1 MPQKALSDPAALID
15 GQHPTR
21 SVIRLIA
28 RRPWRLAVAVL
39 AFAVKEIPVW
49 FLPVI
54 TAAIIDIVASHGD
67 VRGVLWWF
75 ALAALLL
82 VQNYPNHLI
91 YTRSFMTVVRDLGA
105 DLRNALTA
113 RLQSLSIGYH
123 TRVSASIVQT
133 KLVRDVENVE
143 LMLQQVT
150 HPLLSSTMVM
160 LGALT
165 MTAIAVP
172 QFLPVYALAVP
183 IAIGIRY
190 GMRKRSQLRNEE
202 FRREIEILS
211 ARVGEMASLIPVT
224 RAHGLEQTAIT
235 RVADGADGVR
245 RAGLDLDLLNG
256 RVASISW
263 VAMQL
268 LGVACLM
275 LAAVFA
281 ITGIL
286 PISPGEVVMLST
298 YFTLL
303 TGGLTQLLM
312 LIPVGARGLESVRSI
327 SEVLQEPDV
336 EQNSGRRIV
345 GRVDG
350 EIVLDAATHRYPDA
364 DDDALHAIDL
374 RIAPGD
380 TVAFVGSSGSGKS
393 TLLNLVLGFV
403 RPSSGRIFIDGQ
415 DMQELDVRT
424 VRHSISVVPQESVLF
439 EGSIFDNVTYGLPE
453 ATPERVESALRD
465 ANAWEFVREQPHGWD
480 TVVGERGARL
490 SGGQRQRLAI
500 ARALVRD
507 PRILLLDEA
516 TSALD
521 PESEALVKEAL
532 ERLMRGR
539 TTLIVA
545 HRLSTV
551 RQADRIVVLEHGRI
565 VEQGSHD
572 ELMALD
578 GRYVQLHRAQNGRP
592 PVITGAIPLPT
603 TSEAARDPEPQGM
616 IVPREA
622 RT

>member
-67 VRGVLWWF
+67 VTGVLWWF

-336 EQNSGRRIV
+336 EQNSGRRVV

-403 RPSSGRIFIDGQ
+403 RPSSGRILIDGQ
-415 DMQELDVRT
+415 DMQELDVRI

-439 EGSIFDNVTYGLPE
+439 EGSIFDNVTYGLPD

-551 RQADRIVVLEHGRI
+551 RQADRIVVLERGRI

-603 TSEAARDPEPQGM
+603 TSEAARDPELQGM
-616 IVPREA
+616 IGPREA
-622 RT
+622 RS

>member
-1 MPQKALSDPAALID
+1 MARIALSSSADLID
-15 GQHPTR
+15 GAHPTR
-21 SVIRLIA
+21 TVLRLLA
-28 RRPWRLAVAVL
+28 RRPGRMALAIL
-39 AFAVKEIPVW
+39 AFAMKEIPLW

-54 TAAIIDIVASHGD
+54 TASIIDIVATDGPVSA
-67 VRGVLWWF
+67 VLWWF

-82 VQNYPNHLI
+82 LQNYPNHIL
-91 YTRSFMTVVRDLGA
+91 YTRSFMTVVRDTGA
-105 DLRNALTA
+105 DLRNALAA

-123 TRVSASIVQT
+123 TRVSSSIVQT
-133 KLVRDVENVE
+133 KVVRDVENVE

-150 HPLLSSTMVM
+150 HPLLSAIMVM
-160 LGALT
+160 AGAIS

-190 GMRKRSQLRNEE
+190 GMRNRSKARNEV
-202 FRREIEILS
+202 FRREVETLS

-224 RAHGLEQTAIT
+224 RAHGLEGTAVT
-235 RVADGADGVR
+235 RVTHGAEGVR
-245 RAGLDLDLLNG
+245 RAGLHLDMLNG
-256 RVASISW
+256 HVASISW

-268 LGVACLM
+268 LGVGCLV

-281 ITGIL
+281 LTGIL
-286 PISPGEVVMLST
+286 PITPGEVVLLST

-327 SEVLQEPDV
+327 AEVIQEPDL
-336 EQNSGRRIV
+336 EQNEGKRT
-345 GRVDG
+345 VDAVEG
-350 EIVLDAATHRYPDA
+350 GIALQRATHRYPGA
-364 DDDALHAIDL
+364 DDDALHEIDL
-374 RIAPGD
+374 DIPAGA

-403 RPSSGRIFIDGQ
+403 RPASGRILLDGA
-415 DMQELDVRT
+415 DMQELDLRT
-424 VRHSISVVPQESVLF
+424 VRRFVSVVPQESVLF
-439 EGSIFDNVTYGLPE
+439 EGSIRDNIAYGMPE
-453 ATPERVESALRD
+453 ASDDRIARALRD
-465 ANAWEFVREQPHGWD
+465 ANAWDFVQAQPHGWD

-521 PESEALVKEAL
+521 PESEELVKEAL
-532 ERLMRGR
+532 DRLMTGR
-539 TTLIVA
+539 TTLVVA

-551 RQADRIVVLEHGRI
+551 RRADRIVVLEHGRI
-565 VEQGSHD
+565 VEQGAHD
-572 ELMALD
+572 ALVD
-578 GRYVQLHRAQNGRP
+578 AGGRYARLHLTQAGL
-592 PVITGAIPLPT
+592 V
-603 TSEAARDPEPQGM
+603 
-616 IVPREA
+616 
-622 RT
+622 

>member
-1 MPQKALSDPAALID
+1 M
-15 GQHPTR
+15 R
-21 SVIRLIA
+21 SVLRLVC
-28 RRPWRLAVAVL
+28 RRPWRLTFAIT
-39 AFAVKEIPVW
+39 AFAIKEIPLW

-54 TAAIIDIVASHGD
+54 TAAIIDVVASDGD
-67 VRGVLWWF
+67 VTEVLWWF

-82 VQNYPNHLI
+82 LQNYPNHII
-91 YTRSFMTVVRDLGA
+91 YTKNFMTVVRDLGA

-123 TRVSASIVQT
+123 TRMSSSIVQT
-133 KLVRDVENVE
+133 KVVRDVENVE

-160 LGALT
+160 LGALG
-165 MTAIAVP
+165 MTAVTVP

-190 GMRKRSQLRNEE
+190 GMRKRSQRRNEV
-202 FRREIEILS
+202 FRREIETLS

-224 RAHGLEQTAIT
+224 RAHGLEETAID
-235 RVADGADGVR
+235 RVAGGADGVR

-256 RVASISW
+256 RVASVSW

-275 LAAVFA
+275 LAAVCA
-281 ITGIL
+281 LTGFL
-286 PISPGEVVMLST
+286 PITPGEVVMLSS

-312 LIPVGARGLESVRSI
+312 LIPVGARGIESVRSI
-327 SEVLQEPDV
+327 AEVLQEPDI
-336 EQNSGRRIV
+336 EQNSGK
-345 GRVDG
+345 RVVSAVSG
-350 EIVLDAATHRYPDA
+350 EIVLESATHRYADA
-364 DDDALHAIDL
+364 DDDALIDIDL
-374 RIAPGD
+374 RIAPGE

-403 RPSSGRIFIDGQ
+403 RPTSGRILLDGN
-415 DMQELDVRT
+415 DMQDLDLRT
-424 VRHSISVVPQESVLF
+424 VRRSISVVPQESVLF
-439 EGSIFDNVTYGLPE
+439 EGSIFDNIAYGMPDL
-453 ATPERVESALRD
+453 TPDRVERALRA
-465 ANAWEFVREQPHGWD
+465 ANAWDFVQEQPQGWD

-521 PESEALVKEAL
+521 PESEGLVKEAL

-539 TTLIVA
+539 TTLVVA
-545 HRLSTV
+545 HRLSTI
-551 RQADRIVVLEHGRI
+551 RQADRIVVLERGRI

-572 ELMALD
+572 ELLAAD
-578 GRYVQLHRAQNGRP
+578 GRYARLHLVQNGR
-592 PVITGAIPLPT
+592 A
-603 TSEAARDPEPQGM
+603 
-616 IVPREA
+616 
-622 RT
+622 

>member
-1 MPQKALSDPAALID
+1 MAQKALSHPAALID

-21 SVIRLIA
+21 SVLRLVA
-28 RRPWRLAVAVL
+28 RRPWRLTFAIT
-39 AFAVKEIPVW
+39 AFAIKEIPLW

-54 TAAIIDIVASHGD
+54 TAAIIDVVASDGD
-67 VRGVLWWF
+67 VTEVLWWF
-75 ALAALLL
+75 ALAAVLLL
-82 VQNYPNHLI
+82 QNYPNHII
-91 YTRSFMTVVRDLGA
+91 YTRNFMTVVRDLGA

-123 TRVSASIVQT
+123 TRMSSSIVQT
-133 KLVRDVENVE
+133 KVVRDVENVE

-160 LGALT
+160 LGALG
-165 MTAIAVP
+165 MTAITVP

-190 GMRKRSQLRNEE
+190 GMRNRSQRRNEV
-202 FRREIEILS
+202 FRREIETLS

-224 RAHGLEQTAIT
+224 RAHGLEETAIS
-235 RVADGADGVR
+235 RVAGGADGVR

-275 LAAVFA
+275 LAAVCA
-281 ITGIL
+281 LTGFL
-286 PISPGEVVMLST
+286 PITPGEVVMLSS

-327 SEVLQEPDV
+327 AEVLQEPDV
-336 EQNSGRRIV
+336 EQNSGK
-345 GRVDG
+345 RVVSAVAG
-350 EIVLDAATHRYPDA
+350 EIVLDSATHRYSDA
-364 DDDALHAIDL
+364 DEDALFEIDL
-374 RIAPGD
+374 RIAPGE

-403 RPSSGRIFIDGQ
+403 RPTSGRIVLDGA
-415 DMQELDVRT
+415 DMQELDLRT
-424 VRHSISVVPQESVLF
+424 VRRSISVVPQESVLF
-439 EGSIFDNVTYGLPE
+439 EGSVFDNIAYGMPDVTP
-453 ATPERVESALRD
+453 ARVEQALRD
-465 ANAWEFVREQPHGWD
+465 ANAWEFVSEQPQGWH

-521 PESEALVKEAL
+521 PESESLVKEAL

-539 TTLIVA
+539 TTLVVA
-545 HRLSTV
+545 HRLSTI
-551 RQADRIVVLEHGRI
+551 RQADRIVVLERGRI

-572 ELMALD
+572 DLLAAD
-578 GRYVQLHRAQNGRP
+578 GRYARLHLVQNGMR
-592 PVITGAIPLPT
+592 
-603 TSEAARDPEPQGM
+603 
-616 IVPREA
+616 
-622 RT
+622 

>member
-1 MPQKALSDPAALID
+1 MSRKPLSHATELID
-15 GQHPTR
+15 GAHPAR
-21 SVIRLIA
+21 SVLRLLA
-28 RRPWRLAVAVL
+28 RRPGRMSVALL
-39 AFAVKEIPVW
+39 AFALKEIPLW

-54 TAAIIDIVASHGD
+54 TAAIIDIVAD
-67 VRGVLWWF
+67 RGSVTAVLGWL
-75 ALAALLL
+75 ALAAVLLL
-82 VQNYPNHLI
+82 QNYPNHIL
-91 YTRSFMTVVRDLGA
+91 YTRSFMTVVRDTGA
-105 DLRNALTA
+105 DLRNALAA

-123 TRVSASIVQT
+123 TRVSSSIVQT
-133 KLVRDVENVE
+133 KVVRDVENVE

-150 HPLLSSTMVM
+150 HPLLSATMVM
-160 LGALT
+160 IGALS

-190 GMRKRSQLRNEE
+190 GMRNRSRARNEV
-202 FRREIEILS
+202 FRREVETFS

-224 RAHGLEQTAIT
+224 RAHGLEETAVS
-235 RVADGADGVR
+235 RVSTGADGVR
-245 RAGLDLDLLNG
+245 RAGLHLDILNG
-256 RVASISW
+256 HVASISW

-268 LGVACLM
+268 LGVGCLV
-275 LAAVFA
+275 LAAVFSL
-281 ITGIL
+281 TGIL
-286 PISPGEVVMLST
+286 PITPGEVVLLST

-327 SEVLQEPDV
+327 AEVLQEPDL
-336 EQNSGRRIV
+336 EQNEGRR
-345 GRVDG
+345 RVDTVTG
-350 EIVLDAATHRYPDA
+350 RITIDHASHRYAGA
-364 DDDALHAIDL
+364 DDDALHEIDL
-374 RIAPGD
+374 EISPGE

-403 RPSSGRIFIDGQ
+403 RPMSGRVLLDGA
-415 DMQELDVRT
+415 DMQELDMRT
-424 VRHSISVVPQESVLF
+424 VRRSVSVVPQESVLF
-439 EGSIFDNVTYGLPE
+439 EGTIRENIAYGLPHADD
-453 ATPERVESALRD
+453 ATIRAALRD
-465 ANAWEFVREQPHGWD
+465 ANAWDFVQDQPHGWD

-521 PESEALVKEAL
+521 PESEHLVKQAL
-532 ERLMRGR
+532 DRLMQGR

-551 RQADRIVVLEHGRI
+551 RRADRIVVLERGRI

-572 ELMALD
+572 DLLAGG
-578 GRYVQLHRAQNGRP
+578 GRYATLHATQAG
-592 PVITGAIPLPT
+592 IAG
-603 TSEAARDPEPQGM
+603 
-616 IVPREA
+616 
-622 RT
+622 

>member
-1 MPQKALSDPAALID
+1 MPQKALSHPAALID
-15 GQHPTR
+15 GHHPTR
-21 SVIRLIA
+21 SVLRLVA
-28 RRPWRLAVAVL
+28 RRPWRLTFAIT
-39 AFAVKEIPVW
+39 AFAVKEIPLW
-49 FLPVI
+49 SLPVI
-54 TAAIIDIVASHGD
+54 TAAIIDVVASKGD
-67 VRGVLWWF
+67 VTEVLWWF
-75 ALAALLL
+75 ALAAVLLL
-82 VQNYPNHLI
+82 QNYPNHII
-91 YTRSFMTVVRDLGA
+91 YTRNFMTVVRDLGA

-123 TRVSASIVQT
+123 TRVSSSIVQT
-133 KLVRDVENVE
+133 KVVRDVENVE

-160 LGALT
+160 LGALG
-165 MTAIAVP
+165 MTAVTVP

-190 GMRKRSQLRNEE
+190 GMRNRSQRRNEV
-202 FRREIEILS
+202 FRREIETLS

-224 RAHGLEQTAIT
+224 RAHGLEETAIT
-235 RVADGADGVR
+235 RVAGGADGVR

-275 LAAVFA
+275 LAAVCA
-281 ITGIL
+281 LTGFL
-286 PISPGEVVMLST
+286 PITPGEVVMLSS

-327 SEVLQEPDV
+327 AEVLQEPDV
-336 EQNSGRRIV
+336 EQNSGKQV
-345 GRVDG
+345 VSRVEG
-350 EIVLDAATHRYPDA
+350 EIVLDAAAHRYADA
-364 DDDALHAIDL
+364 DDDALAAIDL
-374 RIAPGD
+374 RIAPGE

-403 RPSSGRIFIDGQ
+403 RPTSGRILLDGR
-415 DMQELDVRT
+415 DMQGLDLRT
-424 VRHSISVVPQESVLF
+424 VRRSISVVPQESVLF
-439 EGSIFDNVTYGLPE
+439 EGSIFDNIAYGLPDV
-453 ATPERVESALRD
+453 TPDRVERALRD
-465 ANAWEFVREQPHGWD
+465 ANAWEFVSAQPHGWD

-521 PESEALVKEAL
+521 PESEGLVKEAL

-539 TTLIVA
+539 TTLVVA

-572 ELMALD
+572 QLLAAD
-578 GRYVQLHRAQNGRP
+578 GRYARLHLVQNGMR
-592 PVITGAIPLPT
+592 
-603 TSEAARDPEPQGM
+603 
-616 IVPREA
+616 
-622 RT
+622 

>member
-1 MPQKALSDPAALID
+1 MAQKALSHPAALID
-15 GQHPTR
+15 GDHPTR
-21 SVIRLIA
+21 SVLRLVA
-28 RRPWRLAVAVL
+28 RRPWRLTFAIT
-39 AFAVKEIPVW
+39 AFAIKEIPLW

-54 TAAIIDIVASHGD
+54 TAAIIDVVASKGD
-67 VRGVLWWF
+67 VTEVLWWF
-75 ALAALLL
+75 ALAAVLLL
-82 VQNYPNHLI
+82 QNYPNHII
-91 YTRSFMTVVRDLGA
+91 YTRNFMTVVRDLGA

-123 TRVSASIVQT
+123 TRMSSSIVQT
-133 KLVRDVENVE
+133 KVVRDVENVE

-160 LGALT
+160 LGALG
-165 MTAIAVP
+165 MTAITVP

-190 GMRKRSQLRNEE
+190 GMRNRSQRRNEV
-202 FRREIEILS
+202 FRREIETLS

-224 RAHGLEQTAIT
+224 RAHGLEETAIS
-235 RVADGADGVR
+235 RVAGGADGVR
-245 RAGLDLDLLNG
+245 KAGLDLDLLNG

-275 LAAVFA
+275 LAAVCA
-281 ITGIL
+281 LTGFL
-286 PISPGEVVMLST
+286 PITPGEVVMLSS

-327 SEVLQEPDV
+327 AEVLQEPDV
-336 EQNSGRRIV
+336 EQNSGK
-345 GRVDG
+345 RVVSAVAG
-350 EIVLDAATHRYPDA
+350 EIVLDSATHRYSDA
-364 DDDALHAIDL
+364 DDDALFQIDL
-374 RIAPGD
+374 RIAPGE

-403 RPSSGRIFIDGQ
+403 RPTSGRIVLDGA
-415 DMQELDVRT
+415 DMQELDLRT
-424 VRHSISVVPQESVLF
+424 VRRSISVVPQESVLF
-439 EGSIFDNVTYGLPE
+439 EGSVFDNIAYGMPDV
-453 ATPERVESALRD
+453 TPERVEQALRD
-465 ANAWEFVREQPHGWD
+465 ANAWEFVSEQPQGWH

-521 PESEALVKEAL
+521 PESEGLVKEAL

-539 TTLIVA
+539 TTLVVA
-545 HRLSTV
+545 HRLSTI
-551 RQADRIVVLEHGRI
+551 RRADRIVVLEHGRI

-572 ELMALD
+572 DLLAAD
-578 GRYVQLHRAQNGRP
+578 GRYARLHLVQNGMR
-592 PVITGAIPLPT
+592 
-603 TSEAARDPEPQGM
+603 
-616 IVPREA
+616 
-622 RT
+622 